1 MIQGFRKL
9 FQSPLGLA
17 LTLGFVALIALAFA
31 SADITG
37 SGFGGIAGSE
47 RVATVGDQ
55 KITTSQ
61 LRTTVGSAFE
71 QARENNPTATMED
84 FLEAGAIDNLLD
96 QMIERYA
103 LYDFG
108 LSKGMRIGDSLI
120 GSELTQMAA
129 FQGPD
134 GKFSQDLYNQAIQR
148 RGLSDQMVR
157 EDIGQGLVSRMLLVP
172 TTYGDKAPLNVARRY
187 AGLLNETRHGGVALI
202 PSPAFIDQEPVDD
215 AVLKKYLADNRDTY
229 MLPERRTI
237 RLATFGAE
245 VLGDAAKPTEAEIAE
260 RYKANASQY
269 AAREEREFE
278 QLIVPT
284 EAAANALKGQ
294 IASPSQLRAVAEK
307 QGLET
312 NTVTATSRQQL
323 ASTATPQVAA
333 AVYDAAS
340 GSIVGPVRG
349 PLGFYLIRVGKVTPV
364 AARGIDAVRGEIA
377 EAIGQEKT
385 RSLMADRASQI
396 EDRLQSGASL
406 ADVAKSLN
414 AKVTTTPPLTED
426 GSVFGEGEV
435 DPSEARLAQTVFAMQ
450 PGGDAQIAASMD
462 GQRYVIFEPGE
473 VTRAAPPPFD
483 DIKDVLTRNYKLEQG
498 SEKAKAAADKV
509 MAAIKGGKTLSEA
522 LAALDVR
529 TPPVDSIDLSRR
541 QLMAQRQQRGIAPP
555 LALMFTM
562 APKTAKRL
570 EAPNGLGWFIVS
582 LDSIDVPELADDDP
596 IIAQTQAELS
606 RLRQQELID
615 QLRVAI
621 AKEVPVTRNDNA
633 IAAVRTQLAPQRN

>member
-1 MIQGFRKL
+1 
-9 FQSPLGLA
+9 
-17 LTLGFVALIALAFA
+17 
-31 SADITG
+31 
-37 SGFGGIAGSE
+37 
-47 RVATVGDQ
+47 
-55 KITTSQ
+55 
-61 LRTTVGSAFE
+61 
-71 QARENNPTATMED
+71 
-84 FLEAGAIDNLLD
+84 
-96 QMIERYA
+96 
-103 LYDFG
+103 
-108 LSKGMRIGDSLI
+108 
-120 GSELTQMAA
+120 
-129 FQGPD
+129 
-134 GKFSQDLYNQAIQR
+134 
-148 RGLSDQMVR
+148 
-157 EDIGQGLVSRMLLVP
+157 
-172 TTYGDKAPLNVARRY
+172 
-187 AGLLNETRHGGVALI
+187 
-202 PSPAFIDQEPVDD
+202 
-215 AVLKKYLADNRDTY
+215 
-229 MLPERRTI
+229 
-237 RLATFGAE
+237 
-245 VLGDAAKPTEAEIAE
+245 
-260 RYKANASQY
+260 
-269 AAREEREFE
+269 
-278 QLIVPT
+278 
-284 EAAANALKGQ
+284 
-294 IASPSQLRAVAEK
+294 
-307 QGLET
+307 
-312 NTVTATSRQQL
+312 
-323 ASTATPQVAA
+323 
-333 AVYDAAS
+333 
-340 GSIVGPVRG
+340 
-349 PLGFYLIRVGKVTPV
+349 
-364 AARGIDAVRGEIA
+364 
-377 EAIGQEKT
+377 
-385 RSLMADRASQI
+385 MADRASQI